1 MNNVFLFR
9 LRRLCAFIIGV
20 VFLIAGIFKLL
31 DSVGAG
37 LVMEGYLR
45 FFHLVF
51 ILPAAK
57 PLAVFLALAEAIL
70 GSAMICGVWRKPM
83 AIITTAM
90 IVFFTI
96 LTLLLAIFNPV
107 SLTDCGCFG
116 EVIHLTNFQT
126 FLKNLVLLALAMGAF
141 LPFKHFGKNRKRK
154 YVSFGIASVS
164 IILFATYSLTTIPL
178 VDYTEFTPGSELLA
192 SASEDDEEEDD
203 EDASGYYKSTIIY
216 EKNGQEGAFDLDNL
230 PDSTWTYV
238 RTETIFINGT
248 DIEDNKPA
256 LSFTDSSGDY
266 QDEKAT
272 YGNVLAVSVYEPSKT
287 DEDFWAKIADDF
299 DGAKAAGF
307 TPLLLVSST
316 KEQFET
322 LPMIEPE
329 AHSRLYGSTYF
340 ADKKTL
346 VTLNRSN
353 GGATWFSDGQLIRK
367 YSHRNIPS
375 EETLRE
381 MAEDDPTEEMLHS
394 STKGRLRFQGFLLYV
409 FAILLIL

>member
-31 DSVGAG
+31 DPVGAG

-51 ILPAAK
+51 MLPVAK
-57 PLAVFLALAEAIL
+57 VVAVLLAFAEAIL

-116 EVIHLTNFQT
+116 EVLHLTNLQT
-126 FLKNLVLLALAMGAF
+126 FLKNLVLLALAMVAF
-141 LPFKHFGKNRKRK
+141 MPFKHFGKNRKRK
-154 YVSFGIASVS
+154 LVSFAIVSAS
-164 IILFATYSLTTIPL
+164 ILVFTIYSWTSIPL

-192 SASEDDEEEDD
+192 STKDGNEN
-203 EDASGYYKSTIIY
+203 SGYYKSTIIY

-256 LSFTDSSGDY
+256 LSFTDLSGDY

-287 DEDFWAKIADDF
+287 DGDFWAKIADDF

-322 LPMIEPE
+322 LTMIEPE
-329 AHSRLYGSTYF
+329 VHSRLYGSTYF

-353 GGATWFSDGQLIRK
+353 GGATWVSDGQLSRK

>member
-1 MNNVFLFR
+1 MNNVFFFR

-31 DSVGAG
+31 DPVGAG
-37 LVMEGYLR
+37 LVMEGYFR
-45 FFHLVF
+45 FFHVTFL
-51 ILPAAK
+51 LPAAK
-57 PLAVFLALAEAIL
+57 VTALIFALAEAIL
-70 GSAMICGVWRKPM
+70 GAAMISGVWRKQI
-83 AIITTAM
+83 AIITSAM
-90 IVFFTI
+90 IVFFTV
-96 LTLLLAIFNPV
+96 LTLFLAIFNPI

-126 FLKNLVLLALAMGAF
+126 FLKNLVLLALAMVAF
-141 LPFKHFGKNRKRK
+141 LPFKNFGKNRKRK
-154 YVSFGIASVS
+154 YVSFGIAAVS
-164 IILFATYSLTTIPL
+164 IFLFAAYSWTTIPL
-178 VDYTEFTPGSELLA
+178 VDFTEFTPGSELLA
-192 SASEDDEEEDD
+192 SVGEDDEEED
-203 EDASGYYKSTIIY
+203 ASGNYKSTIIY

-256 LSFTDSSGDY
+256 LSFTDSLGYY
-266 QDEKAT
+266 QDEKAI
-272 YGNVLAVSVYEPSKT
+272 YGNVLAVSVYDPTKAKG
-287 DEDFWAKIADDF
+287 DFWTKIADAL

-316 KEQFET
+316 KEQFDG
-322 LPMIEPE
+322 LPVIVPE
-329 AHSRLYGSTYF
+329 VHSRLAGSTYY

-353 GGATWFSDGQLIRK
+353 GGATWFNDGQLIRK
-367 YSHRNIPS
+367 YSNKNIPS
-375 EETLRE
+375 EETLRD

-394 STKGRLRFQGFLLYV
+394 STKGRLRFQGFMLYA

>member
-31 DSVGAG
+31 DPVGAG

-51 ILPAAK
+51 MLPVAK
-57 PLAVFLALAEAIL
+57 VVAVLLALAEAIL

-90 IVFFTI
+90 IVFFTL

-116 EVIHLTNFQT
+116 EVLHLTNLQT
-126 FLKNLVLLALAMGAF
+126 FLKNLVLLALAMVAF
-141 LPFKHFGKNRKRK
+141 MPFKHFGKNRKRK
-154 YVSFGIASVS
+154 LVSFAIVSAS
-164 IILFATYSLTTIPL
+164 ILAFTIYSWTSIPL

-192 SASEDDEEEDD
+192 STKDGNED
-203 EDASGYYKSTIIY
+203 SGYYKSTIIY

-256 LSFTDSSGDY
+256 LSFTDLSGDY

-287 DEDFWAKIADDF
+287 DGDFWAKIADDF
-299 DGAKAAGF
+299 DRAKAAGF

-322 LPMIEPE
+322 LTMIEPE
-329 AHSRLYGSTYF
+329 VHSRLYSSTYF
-340 ADKKTL
+340 ADKKAL
-346 VTLNRSN
+346 ITLNRSN

-375 EETLRE
+375 EEILRE

-394 STKGRLRFQGFLLYV
+394 STKGRLRFQGFMLYV

>member
-1 MNNVFLFR
+1 MNNVFFFR

-31 DSVGAG
+31 DPVGAG
-37 LVMEGYLR
+37 LVMEGYFR
-45 FFHLVF
+45 FFHVTFL
-51 ILPAAK
+51 LPAAK
-57 PLAVFLALAEAIL
+57 VAALIFALAEAFL
-70 GSAMICGVWRKPM
+70 GAAMISGVWRKQV
-83 AIITTAM
+83 AIITSAM
-90 IVFFTI
+90 IVFFTV
-96 LTLLLAIFNPV
+96 LTLFLAIFNPV

-126 FLKNLVLLALAMGAF
+126 FLKNLVLLALAMVAF
-141 LPFKHFGKNRKRK
+141 LPFKNFGKNRKRK
-154 YVSFGIASVS
+154 YVSFGIAAVS
-164 IILFATYSLTTIPL
+164 IFLFAAYSWTTIPL
-178 VDYTEFTPGSELLA
+178 VDFTEFTPGSELLA
-192 SASEDDEEEDD
+192 SVGEDDEED
-203 EDASGYYKSTIIY
+203 DASGYYKSTIIY

-256 LSFTDSSGDY
+256 LSFTDSLGNY
-266 QDEKAT
+266 QDEMAI
-272 YGNVLAVSVYEPSKT
+272 YGNVLAVSVYDQAKAKG
-287 DEDFWAKIADDF
+287 DFWAKIADAL

-316 KEQFET
+316 KEQFDG
-322 LPMIEPE
+322 LPVIVPE
-329 AHSRLYGSTYF
+329 VHSRLAGSTYY

-353 GGATWFSDGQLIRK
+353 GGATWFNDGQLIRK
-367 YSHRNIPS
+367 YSNKNIPS
-375 EETLRE
+375 EETLRD

-394 STKGRLRFQGFLLYV
+394 STKGRLRFQGFMLYA

>member
-31 DSVGAG
+31 DPVGAG

-51 ILPAAK
+51 MLPVAK
-57 PLAVFLALAEAIL
+57 VVAVLLAFAEAIL

-116 EVIHLTNFQT
+116 EVLHLTNLQT
-126 FLKNLVLLALAMGAF
+126 FLKNLVLLALAMVAF
-141 LPFKHFGKNRKRK
+141 MPFKHFGKNRKRK
-154 YVSFGIASVS
+154 LVSFAIVSAS
-164 IILFATYSLTTIPL
+164 ILAFTIYSWTSIPL

-192 SASEDDEEEDD
+192 STKDGNED
-203 EDASGYYKSTIIY
+203 SGYYKSTIIY

-256 LSFTDSSGDY
+256 LSFTDLSGDY

-287 DEDFWAKIADDF
+287 DGDFWAKIADDF

-322 LPMIEPE
+322 LTMIEPE
-329 AHSRLYGSTYF
+329 VHSRLYGSTYF
-340 ADKKTL
+340 ADKKAL
-346 VTLNRSN
+346 ITLNRSN
-353 GGATWFSDGQLIRK
+353 GGATWFSDGQL
-367 YSHRNIPS
+367 
-375 EETLRE
+375 
-381 MAEDDPTEEMLHS
+381 DPTEEMLHS

>member
-1 MNNVFLFR
+1 MNNVFFFR

-31 DSVGAG
+31 DPVGAG
-37 LVMEGYLR
+37 LVMEGYFR
-45 FFHLVF
+45 FFHVTFL
-51 ILPAAK
+51 LPAAK
-57 PLAVFLALAEAIL
+57 VTALIFALAEAIL
-70 GSAMICGVWRKPM
+70 GAAMISGVWRKQI
-83 AIITTAM
+83 AIITSAM
-90 IVFFTI
+90 IVFFTV
-96 LTLLLAIFNPV
+96 LTLFLAIFNPI

-126 FLKNLVLLALAMGAF
+126 FLKNLVLLALAMVAF
-141 LPFKHFGKNRKRK
+141 LPFKNFGKNRKRK
-154 YVSFGIASVS
+154 YVSFGIAAVS
-164 IILFATYSLTTIPL
+164 IFLFAAYSWTTIPL
-178 VDYTEFTPGSELLA
+178 VDFTEFTPGSELLA
-192 SASEDDEEEDD
+192 SVGEDDEED
-203 EDASGYYKSTIIY
+203 DASGYYKSTIIY

-256 LSFTDSSGDY
+256 LSFTDSLGNY
-266 QDEKAT
+266 QDEMAI
-272 YGNVLAVSVYEPSKT
+272 YGNVLAVSVYDQAKAKG
-287 DEDFWAKIADDF
+287 DFWAKIADAL

-316 KEQFET
+316 KEQFDG
-322 LPMIEPE
+322 LPVIVPE
-329 AHSRLYGSTYF
+329 VHSRLAGSTYY

-353 GGATWFSDGQLIRK
+353 GGATWFNDGQLIRK
-367 YSHRNIPS
+367 YSNKNIPS
-375 EETLRE
+375 EETLRD

-394 STKGRLRFQGFLLYV
+394 STKGRLRFQGFMLYA